1 MNIFEIPYYI
11 GYSIKKKYSLK
22 IQKRL
27 PYPVISIGNITVG
40 GTGKTPLTIALAK
53 EAKKRG
59 FFPIV
64 LTRGYKGRLKGPC
77 FVERNED
84 ARSLAYL
91 YGDEPV
97 LMLELLKDVP
107 IIKSADRYKGGIF
120 ALKNLDTSKKP
131 PLFILDDGFQHW
143 KLYRDL
149 DILLIDFTNPFGN
162 YKLLPLGT
170 LREPLCEIRRANII
184 IITKVETK
192 DNLFNKV
199 LKELITQIKT
209 INPNAPIYFSNLK
222 VNALIDKDGLQFSN
236 ELLRN
241 KKIYAFCGIGNP
253 ESFKKHILSLQ
264 GNIVGFKIYRDH
276 YNYTVKDLTSIIK
289 NAAIKKCDYLIT
301 TQKDM
306 VKLRGLKLPN
316 NLLSLN
322 VSFNIDNIFYDYV
335 FEYID
340 KITTTREDKNNIS
353 TMDRTRKD
361 MDRDSNKEAL

>member
-11 GYSIKKKYSLK
+11 GYLIKKKYSLK

-40 GTGKTPLTIALAK
+40 GTGKTPLTIALAE
-53 EAKKRG
+53 EAKKRK
-59 FFPIV
+59 FLPII
-64 LTRGYKGRLKGPC
+64 LTRGYKGKSKGPC
-77 FVERNED
+77 FVERNKD
-84 ARSLAYL
+84 TPSLTYL

-97 LMLELLKDVP
+97 LMVESLKDVP
-107 IIKSADRYKGGIF
+107 IVKSIDRYNGGVF
-120 ALKNLDTSKKP
+120 ALKNLDLSKKP

-162 YKLLPLGT
+162 YKLLPLGP
-170 LREPLCEIRRANII
+170 LREPLWEIRRANII

-209 INPNAPIYFSNLK
+209 INPNAPIYLSNLK
-222 VNALIDKDGLQFSN
+222 VNALTNKEGNQFSN
-236 ELLRN
+236 EILKN

-253 ESFKKHILSLQ
+253 DSFKKNILYLQ
-264 GNIVGFKIYRDH
+264 GNIVGFKTYRDH
-276 YNYTVKDLTSIIK
+276 YNYTAKDLVSIIK
-289 NAAIKKCDYLIT
+289 NAATKKCDYLIT
-301 TQKDM
+301 TPKDM
-306 VKLRGLKLPN
+306 IKLRELNLPN

-335 FEYID
+335 FEYIN
-340 KITTTREDKNNIS
+340 KITTTMEDKDNIS

-361 MDRDSNKEAL
+361 MGKDSNREAL